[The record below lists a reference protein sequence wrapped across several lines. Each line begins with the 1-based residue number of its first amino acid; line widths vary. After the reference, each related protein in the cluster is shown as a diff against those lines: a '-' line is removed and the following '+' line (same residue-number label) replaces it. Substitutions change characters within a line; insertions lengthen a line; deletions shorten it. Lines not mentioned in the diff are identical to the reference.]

1 VMRLDNVKYMEQ
13 VVSCEVAKHIVDNTL
28 SMDAAHPLK

>member
-1 VMRLDNVKYMEQ
+1 MEQ
-13 VVSCEVAKHIVDNTL
+13 VVSCEFAKHIVDNTL